1 MRNLAHGDDS
11 IAFQTVN
18 QTNEYHQDR
27 EVVPAF
33 EDIMDVIGS
42 RGKFQKRLNTVFICY
57 GTIVNVLSSQMY
69 NFVMQTPDHWCHV
82 PGREFT
88 NLTLDEWKSATIPKE
103 GGTFSKCLMYNGSAL
118 DGASEVP
125 CQHGWEYDDTWYPL
139 TVPSEMNWVCD
150 DMHIVS
156 DVMFYAQ
163 NIGAVLGL
171 LFGYMG
177 DMYGRRPLQL
187 ACVVMHVVSRVA
199 MLFSAS
205 LLPLFVVAES
215 LVVGAAGVML
225 ESAVSVGTELTDIRN
240 RSCVNC
246 MAYVGIPIGLVSACL
261 CVQMF
266 PSWKHSLLFAVLCC
280 LILLLFCRWFPESP
294 RWLTCRG
301 REEEALSVLRRV
313 AATNGSSLPP
323 FTLQVLHRVA
333 KAKRDRVGYLAI
345 FSSWNLFKNTLLVAM
360 ARSLCWMTTLALV
373 LSVGVIS
380 VNPLV
385 AVSAQAVAQAA
396 SVLLQHYCGTQFGRR
411 WSSVAC
417 LALVGLLGA
426 ISVVLLTV
434 GVPSVAMAVVVMA
447 MQFWSS
453 AGSAVINLQS
463 IEVHPTCLRQI
474 TASVEC
480 TVAGVCMSLVPYI
493 VFQGG
498 SVDRRLPFAILSAIH
513 LLVALSVSFL
523 PETALQRLPE
533 SLQDAAEFGR
543 GRPYWS
549 WRLIAPPSYV
559 QGQ

>member
-1 MRNLAHGDDS
+1 MAGGRHGEETTMLAALWLAAKPCTDEQL
-11 IAFQTVN
+11 ATVGL
-18 QTNEYHQDR
+18 
-27 EVVPAF
+27 A
-33 EDIMDVIGS
+33 
-42 RGKFQKRLNTVFICY
+42 
-57 GTIVNVLSSQMY
+57 
-69 NFVMQTPDHWCHV
+69 W
-82 PGREFT
+82 
-88 NLTLDEWKSATIPKE
+88 E

-125 CQHGWEYDDTWYPL
+125 CQHGWEYDDTWYPQ

-156 DVMFYAQ
+156 NVMFYAQ
-163 NIGAVLGL
+163 NIGAALGL

-199 MLFSAS
+199 MLFTPS
-205 LLPLFVVAES
+205 LILLFVVAES
-215 LVVGAAGVML
+215 LVVAAGGAML

-240 RSCVNC
+240 RSCINC
-246 MAYVGIPIGLVSACL
+246 MAWVGLPIGLVSACL

-266 PSWKHSLLFAVLCC
+266 PSWKHSMLFAVLCC

-301 REEEALSVLRRV
+301 REEEALSVLRRI

-345 FSSWNLFKNTLLVAM
+345 FSSWNLFRNTLLLVIAK
-360 ARSLCWMTTLALV
+360 SLCWLTILALV
-373 LSVGVIS
+373 LSVGIIS

-396 SVLLQHYCGTQFGRR
+396 SVLLQHYCGTHFGRR
-411 WSSVAC
+411 WSTVAC

-426 ISVVLLTV
+426 LCVALLTAMQPMCFDFAV
-434 GVPSVAMAVVVMA
+434 GVPSVAIAVVVMA

-453 AGSAVINLQS
+453 AGASVINLQS

-474 TASVEC
+474 TASIEYAV
-480 TVAGVCMSLVPYI
+480 TGVCMSLVPYI

-498 SVDRRLPFAILSAIH
+498 SVDRRLPFVILSAMH
-513 LLVALSVSFL
+513 LLGALSVSFL

-549 WRLIAPPSYV
+549 WRLIAPLSYV

>member
-1 MRNLAHGDDS
+1 MVAMEGAWLEVGMGTCVSGLRQHGLRHRQLEQIGHVARSRHGEEATMLAALWLAAKPCTDEQL
-11 IAFQTVN
+11 ATVGL
-18 QTNEYHQDR
+18 
-27 EVVPAF
+27 A
-33 EDIMDVIGS
+33 
-42 RGKFQKRLNTVFICY
+42 
-57 GTIVNVLSSQMY
+57 
-69 NFVMQTPDHWCHV
+69 W
-82 PGREFT
+82 
-88 NLTLDEWKSATIPKE
+88 E

-118 DGASEVP
+118 NGASEVP

-163 NIGAVLGL
+163 NIGAALGL

-187 ACVVMHVVSRVA
+187 ACVVMHAVSRVA
-199 MLFSAS
+199 MLFTPS
-205 LLPLFVVAES
+205 LILLFVVAES
-215 LVVGAAGVML
+215 LVVAAGGAML
-225 ESAVSVGTELTDIRN
+225 ESAVSVAANAPLPYGIATAELSRFI
-240 RSCVNC
+240 SCKNVL
-246 MAYVGIPIGLVSACL
+246 Y
-261 CVQMF
+261 
-266 PSWKHSLLFAVLCC
+266 LFDTPGV
-280 LILLLFCRWFPESP
+280 WFPESP

-301 REEEALSVLRRV
+301 REEEALSVLQRI

-345 FSSWNLFKNTLLVAM
+345 FSSWNLFRNTLLLVIAK
-360 ARSLCWMTTLALV
+360 SLCWLTILALV
-373 LSVGVIS
+373 LSVGIIS

-385 AVSAQAVAQAA
+385 AVSAQGVAQAA
-396 SVLLQHYCGTQFGRR
+396 SVLLQHYCGTHFGRR
-411 WSSVAC
+411 WSTVAC

-426 ISVVLLTV
+426 LCVALLTAMQPMCFDFAV
-434 GVPSVAMAVVVMA
+434 GVPSVAIAVVVMA

-453 AGSAVINLQS
+453 AGASVINLQS

-474 TASVEC
+474 TASIEYA
-480 TVAGVCMSLVPYI
+480 VAGVCMSLVPYI

-498 SVDRRLPFAILSAIH
+498 SVDRRLPFAILSAMH
-513 LLVALSVSFL
+513 LLGALSVSFL

-549 WRLIAPPSYV
+549 WRLTAPPSYV

>member
-1 MRNLAHGDDS
+1 
-11 IAFQTVN
+11 
-18 QTNEYHQDR
+18 
-27 EVVPAF
+27 
-33 EDIMDVIGS
+33 
-42 RGKFQKRLNTVFICY
+42 
-57 GTIVNVLSSQMY
+57 
-69 NFVMQTPDHWCHV
+69 MQTPDHWCHV

-88 NLTLDEWKSATIPKE
+88 NLTLDEWKSATIPKLENPERNLFNAHTDRTTHVGIKGAADAYQTNYTAPKYDPSRVDKPERCSRSWGLFAGLPQLSVPRKAMLTAALLNAPFSAVHNNSSLVASEE

-125 CQHGWEYDDTWYPL
+125 CQHGWEYDDTWYTQ

-156 DVMFYAQ
+156 DVMFYPQ

-171 LFGYMG
+171 LLGYMG

-187 ACVVMHVVSRVA
+187 ACVVMHVVSRLA
-199 MLFSAS
+199 MVFTPS
-205 LLPLFVVAES
+205 LIVMFVVAES
-215 LVVGAAGVML
+215 LVDGAVAVML
-225 ESAVSVGTELTDIRN
+225 ESAVSV
-240 RSCVNC
+240 
-246 MAYVGIPIGLVSACL
+246 VS
-261 CVQMF
+261 
-266 PSWKHSLLFAVLCC
+266 
-280 LILLLFCRWFPESP
+280 CRWFPESP
-294 RWLTCRG
+294 RWLTCKG
-301 REEEALSVLRRV
+301 REEEALGVLRRV

-333 KAKRDRVGYLAI
+333 KAKRDRVGYLGI
-345 FSSWNLFKNTLLVAM
+345 FSSWNLFKNTLLLAM
-360 ARSLCWMTTLALV
+360 ARSLCWMTVLALV
-373 LSVGVIS
+373 LSVGIIS

-396 SVLLQHYCGTQFGRR
+396 SVLLQHYCGIHFGRR

-417 LALVGLLGA
+417 LGLVGLLGA
-426 ISVVLLTV
+426 LCVVLLTGYLPSLVNDECYSDLQPTEAKTLQFCFNGRV
-434 GVPSVAMAVVVMA
+434 GVPSVAMAVVMMV

-463 IEVHPTCLRQI
+463 IELHPTCLRQI

-498 SVDRRLPFAILSAIH
+498 SVDRRLPFAILSAMH
-513 LLVALSVSFL
+513 LLGALSVSFL

>member
-1 MRNLAHGDDS
+1 
-11 IAFQTVN
+11 
-18 QTNEYHQDR
+18 
-27 EVVPAF
+27 
-33 EDIMDVIGS
+33 
-42 RGKFQKRLNTVFICY
+42 
-57 GTIVNVLSSQMY
+57 
-69 NFVMQTPDHWCHV
+69 
-82 PGREFT
+82 
-88 NLTLDEWKSATIPKE
+88 
-103 GGTFSKCLMYNGSAL
+103 MYNGSAL

-125 CQHGWEYDDTWYPL
+125 CQHGWEYDDTWYTQ

-156 DVMFYAQ
+156 DAMFYPQ

-171 LFGYMG
+171 LLGYMG

-187 ACVVMHVVSRVA
+187 ACVVMNVVSRVA
-199 MLFSAS
+199 MLFTPS

-215 LVVGAAGVML
+215 LVGGAGGVML
-225 ESAVSVGTELTDIRN
+225 ESAVSVAANAPLLYGIAIAELSRLM
-240 RSCVNC
+240 SCKN
-246 MAYVGIPIGLVSACL
+246 
-261 CVQMF
+261 
-266 PSWKHSLLFAVLCC
+266 VLC
-280 LILLLFCRWFPESP
+280 LFDTAIPGLWFPESP

-301 REEEALSVLRRV
+301 REEEALTVLRRI

-323 FTLQVLHRVA
+323 FTLEVLHRVA
-333 KAKRDRVGYLAI
+333 KAKRDRVGYLGI
-345 FSSWNLFKNTLLVAM
+345 FSSWNLFKNTLLLAM
-360 ARSLCWMTTLALV
+360 GRSLCWMTMLALV
-373 LSVGVIS
+373 LSVGIIS

-396 SVLLQHYCGTQFGRR
+396 SVLLQHYCGTHFGRQ
-411 WSSVAC
+411 WSTVAC

-426 ISVVLLTV
+426 LCAVLLTV

-480 TVAGVCMSLVPYI
+480 TAAAVCMSLAPYI

-498 SVDRRLPFAILSAIH
+498 SVDRRLPFAILSAMH
-513 LLVALSVSFL
+513 LLGALSVSFL

-543 GRPYWS
+543 GSPYWS